1 MTKATKSVKSAKS
14 VRSVSEVK
22 PRTFTKRQLPPSLRT
37 AIQAAQDKKAEA
49 LVVLDL
55 RAAASFTEY
64 FLLMTG
70 MNSRQTAALA
80 DAVERDLKAVDLRPI
95 GVEGASRGEWIL
107 MDYGW
112 FIVHIFSPAA
122 RDYYALEKLWGD
134 APSLSV

>member
-1 MTKATKSVKSAKS
+1 MTKATKTTSKSAPAAKAKTLT
-14 VRSVSEVK
+14 R
-22 PRTFTKRQLPPSLRT
+22 RQLPPGIRT
-37 AIQAAQDKKAEA
+37 AIQAALDKKAEDV
-49 LVVLDL
+49 VVLDL
-55 RAAASFTEY
+55 RSSASFTEY

-80 DAVERDLKAVDLRPI
+80 DAIERDLKAQNLRPL

-112 FIVHIFSPAA
+112 FLVHIFSPAA

-134 APSLSV
+134 APGLRV

>member
-1 MTKATKSVKSAKS
+1 MTKKTKTTPKPASAAKT
-14 VRSVSEVK
+14 K
-22 PRTFTKRQLPPSLRT
+22 ALTKRQLPPGVRT
-37 AIQAAQDKKAEA
+37 AIQAAEDKKAENII
-49 LVVLDL
+49 VLDL

-70 MNSRQTAALA
+70 LNSRQTAALA
-80 DAVERDLKAVDLRPI
+80 EAIERDLKAQNIRPI

-112 FIVHIFSPAA
+112 FIVHVFSPAA

-134 APSLSV
+134 APSLTV

>member
-1 MTKATKSVKSAKS
+1 MIKATKSTPKSAAAA
-14 VRSVSEVK
+14 K
-22 PRTFTKRQLPPSLRT
+22 PKALTKRQLPPGIRT
-37 AIQAAQDKKAEA
+37 AIQAAQDKKAEDI
-49 LVVLDL
+49 VVLDL

-80 DAVERDLKAVDLRPI
+80 ETIERDLKAENLRPI

-112 FIVHIFSPAA
+112 FIVHVFSPAA

-134 APSLSV
+134 APSLTA

>member
-1 MTKATKSVKSAKS
+1 MIKATKTKPRSASV
-14 VRSVSEVK
+14 VK
-22 PRTFTKRQLPPSLRT
+22 PKALTKRQLPPGVRT
-37 AIQAAQDKKAEA
+37 AIQAAQDKKAEDI
-49 LVVLDL
+49 VVLDL

-64 FLLMTG
+64 FLLLTG

-80 DAVERDLKAVDLRPI
+80 ETIERDLKAENLRPI

-112 FIVHIFSPAA
+112 FIVHVFSPAA

-134 APSLSV
+134 APSLTV

>member
-1 MTKATKSVKSAKS
+1 MIKATKT
-14 VRSVSEVK
+14 K
-22 PRTFTKRQLPPSLRT
+22 PRSASAAKPKALTKRQLPPGVRT
-37 AIQAAQDKKAEA
+37 AIQAAQDKKAEDI
-49 LVVLDL
+49 VVLDL

-64 FLLMTG
+64 FLLLTG

-80 DAVERDLKAVDLRPI
+80 ETIERDLKAENLRPI

-112 FIVHIFSPAA
+112 FIVHVFSPAA

-134 APSLSV
+134 APSLTV